1 MKGRQHVQ
9 NVLYAIVI
17 GSMITWLLVGCGKL
31 DDDNRPT
38 APAVSS
44 TAPFAYEEAP
54 QTEPAEP
61 DTLPPVSGDVLIS
74 DTLKNGQSTG
84 EVSGGTFT
92 PQGVQLHGGNGFIHY
107 SIPTTPSGYIE
118 FNAQGFIPG
127 ELHGGTEYKAVLF
140 TMWSGSEGYSYEN
153 AAYIFELRKYG
164 YIQGRPDASDA
175 FFFKIKSQGVWEEG
189 HFHVLSWD
197 AGATYRIRIEWGN
210 GQTRAFRNGSL
221 VATGSYHGQFA
232 PSNHQ
237 IQIGAQPLRQ
247 RVSPHNLLI
256 SDVVVGRL

>member
-1 MKGRQHVQ
+1 VKERKHVQ
-9 NVLYAIVI
+9 NVLYMMVI
-17 GSMITWLLVGCGKL
+17 GVAITTWMLVGCGKL
-31 DDDNRPT
+31 DEESRPT
-38 APAVSS
+38 APVVSS
-44 TAPFAYEEAP
+44 TAPFVYEEAP
-54 QTEPAEP
+54 QTDEPTGTIP
-61 DTLPPVSGDVLIS
+61 TTSGEVMFS
-74 DTLKNGQSTG
+74 ETLKDGQTAG

-92 PQGVQLHGGNGFIHY
+92 PQGVQLHGGNGFIRY

-127 ELHGGTEYKAVLF
+127 ELHGGTEYKAVLS

-153 AAYIFELRKYG
+153 SAYIFELRKYG

-210 GQTRAFRNGSL
+210 GQTRAFRDGAL